1 MKELSSQELRIG
13 NFVQYG
19 GVINKVYLI
28 SHNYFQVE
36 STDIPTFT
44 ANKNRA
50 AEPIPLTEEWLLRF
64 GFHLRDGFSNTF
76 KLNVEKHQYDCSE
89 ITYSEKE
96 GLLRF
101 SNGQEKGATLIPYIN
116 YVHQL
121 QNLYFALTGEELTL
135 KP

>member
-1 MKELSSQELRIG
+1 MKTSELRLG
-13 NFVQYG
+13 NLVQYG
-19 GVINKVYLI
+19 GVTAKVSHIEKSFFYCESELI
-28 SHNYFQVE
+28 YFTRDGE
-36 STDIPTFT
+36 RG
-44 ANKNRA
+44 AK
-50 AEPIPLTEEWLLRF
+50 PIPLTEEWLLKF

-76 KLNVEKHQYDCSE
+76 KLNVEKHEYDCSE

-101 SNGQEKGATLIPYIN
+101 SNGQEKGATLIPHIK

-135 KP
+135 KL